1 MINEHRLRE
10 ALQGAGLATW
20 ADALINTSLNILE
33 PGRHGN
39 LDKWQAIVDK
49 LPLLLTHN
57 IDLNEAIV
65 RVGSD
70 AITNPQRDEIESL
83 LKQLSPWRKG
93 PFSIHGVHIETEWRS
108 DWKWD
113 RVHPHIQPLQNRC
126 VLDVGCGNGYHA
138 WRMVGEGAR
147 FVLGVDP
154 TLLFLAQFA
163 AVAHFASDFPI
174 HVLPLDDE
182 ALPNDMAAF
191 DTVFSMGVLYHRRSP
206 LDHILKLKSL
216 LRPGGELVL
225 ETLVVEGDAK
235 ECFVPDER
243 YAKMRNVW
251 FIPSCGMLEI
261 WLRRCGFKNVR
272 TVDVTTT
279 RTEEQ
284 HATPWMTYESLPDFL
299 DPTDSS
305 KTIEGHPAPIRAI
318 VLASAP

>member
-20 ADALINTSLNILE
+20 ADALINASLNILE

-39 LDKWQAIVDK
+39 VEKWQAIVDK

-182 ALPNDMAAF
+182 AQPNDMAAF
-191 DTVFSMGVLYHRRSP
+191 DTVFPWACFTTDVLRLITFSNLNRFCV
-206 LDHILKLKSL
+206 
-216 LRPGGELVL
+216 R
-225 ETLVVEGDAK
+225 VV
-235 ECFVPDER
+235 
-243 YAKMRNVW
+243 N
-251 FIPSCGMLEI
+251 
-261 WLRRCGFKNVR
+261 
-272 TVDVTTT
+272 
-279 RTEEQ
+279 
-284 HATPWMTYESLPDFL
+284 
-299 DPTDSS
+299 
-305 KTIEGHPAPIRAI
+305 
-318 VLASAP
+318 